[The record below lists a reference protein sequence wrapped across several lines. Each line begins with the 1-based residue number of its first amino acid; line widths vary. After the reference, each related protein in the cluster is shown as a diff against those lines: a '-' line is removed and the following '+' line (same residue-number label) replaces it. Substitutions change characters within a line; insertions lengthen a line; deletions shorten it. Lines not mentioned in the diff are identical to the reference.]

1 MSMDQIQEFR
11 CPLSPVGE
19 TPLSPAHSASKW
31 QRHRH
36 INKTL
41 LHLQMQRLKGSLY
54 LQSPGR
60 EPTWVGGP
68 WRSSHPPRWCV
79 APATLNLALRPVA
92 ALQNFPLIPLS
103 LQTPHLPIIPA
114 TNHIPQRQQGAT
126 VTSDPVPLAPPN
138 HPLRAMWSDCE
149 WRKGGNRR
157 GKKKKKKEPSAPHR
171 WKQPLHLDHQGRRL
185 TDF

>member
-19 TPLSPAHSASKW
+19 IPLSPAHSASKS
-31 QRHRH
+31 QTHRH

-41 LHLQMQRLKGSLY
+41 LHPQMQRLKASLY

-60 EPTWVGGP
+60 EPSRAGGP
-68 WRSSHPPRWCV
+68 WRSSLPPRWCV
-79 APATLNLALRPVA
+79 APATLNSALRPVA
-92 ALQNFPLIPLS
+92 ALQNSPPTPLS

-126 VTSDPVPLAPPN
+126 VTSDPVPPAPPN
-138 HPLRAMWSDCE
+138 HPLRATWSDCE

-157 GKKKKKKEPSAPHR
+157 LKRKKEPSAPRR
-171 WKQPLHLDHQGRRL
+171 WKQHLHLDQQGNRL
-185 TDF
+185 